1 VATVTVTP
9 SAASLVAQ
17 QTQTLTAD
25 TRDASGNAL
34 TGRSVAWSTTAG
46 TVATVSQA
54 GLVTAVGPGS
64 ATITATSEG
73 KSGSATITVADGG
86 QLPVTGGTVTGAGG
100 AVSITVPAGALAAPI
115 AVTVAPATRPT
126 AELVGGAYGVVGTT
140 YDFGPAGTTFTSPVT
155 VTVKY
160 DPAKLPAWALPT
172 DLGLYHF
179 TAGAWVRLPN
189 QVIDPVARTVT
200 ATTMSFSPFTIGT
213 RLPQGTLTPAVGSVN
228 FIQRSVTFTASVP
241 GRTGTGFTYTWT
253 GTGFNGAVS
262 PLFGA
267 DAQYTMTQPQLPQG
281 ELDQIQVIIRG
292 PIDPSQPNVIVP
304 LAQAEAIINADLTL
318 SFEVLPDFK
327 DVLFGSTQQV
337 VARARNPDGSIYQ
350 PPAGLSLLK
359 VWKSSQLHGD
369 LDIHNPNHKTDADVG
384 IYTAKTAQQSNKL
397 PPRVDGITVDFYVG
411 YYKTYRTPVPTLA
424 GISNR
429 LDSIR
434 PRHDVLSGTKQGFL
448 DVEPNTLLANFTV
461 RNATTNCVTADA
473 ILPKKAGATSYAL
486 KVTGIIGSPLGTEI
500 NRVITGTTSTGSIMD
515 VYDGG
520 SFFGVPLD
528 GGCNSIPEFLQDR
541 IAMYHSQYGN
551 AVFAVTTTP

>member
-1 VATVTVTP
+1 MLP
-9 SAASLVAQ
+9 Q
-17 QTQTLTAD
+17 QTQPLTASVLD
-25 TRDASGNAL
+25 VSGNPL
-34 TGRSVAWSTTAG
+34 SGREVTWTTTAG
-46 TVATVSQA
+46 TVATVSTA

-64 ATITATSEG
+64 ALITATSEG
-73 KSGSATITVADGG
+73 KSGSAAITVADGG

-100 AVSITVPAGALAAPI
+100 AVTITVPAGAVAAPVG
-115 AVTVAPATRPT
+115 VTVTPATRPT

-155 VTVKY
+155 VRVRY
-160 DPAKLPAWALPT
+160 DPANLPAWALPT

-200 ATTMSFSPFTIGT
+200 ATTTSFSPFTIGT
-213 RLPQGTLTPAVGSVN
+213 RLPQGTLTPAVGQVN

-253 GTGFNGAVS
+253 GTGFNGVIS

-267 DAQYTMTQPQLPQG
+267 DAQYTMTQAQLPKG
-281 ELDQIQVIIRG
+281 ELDQVQVIIRG
-292 PIDPSQPNVIVP
+292 PIDPSQPNVMVP
-304 LAQAEAIINADLTL
+304 LAQAEAIINGDLTL

-327 DVLFGSTQQV
+327 DLLFGSTQQV
-337 VARARNPDGSIYQ
+337 VARARNPDGSIYT

-369 LDIHNPNHKTDADVG
+369 LDIHNPNHKTDVDHGV
-384 IYTAKTAQQSNKL
+384 YTAKTAQQSNKL
-397 PPRVDGITVDFYVG
+397 PPRIDGITVDFYLG
-411 YYKTYRTPVPTLA
+411 YWKTYRTAVPTLA
-424 GISNR
+424 GISMR
-429 LDSIR
+429 IDSIR
-434 PRHDVLSGTKQGFL
+434 ARHDVLTETKQGFL

-461 RNATTNCVTADA
+461 RHATTNCVTADA
-473 ILPKKAGATSYAL
+473 IIPKKAGATSYDL
-486 KVTGIIGSPLGTEI
+486 KVTGIVGSPLGPTI
-500 NRVITGTTSTGSIMD
+500 QRVITGTTSTGSIMD

-528 GGCNSIPEFLQDR
+528 GGCNSIPEFLQSR
-541 IAMYHSQYGN
+541 IAMYHSQYAN
-551 AVFAVTTTP
+551 AVFAVTTAP

>member
-1 VATVTVTP
+1 MVP
-9 SAASLVAQ
+9 Q
-17 QTQTLTAD
+17 QTQTLTAS
-25 TRDASGNAL
+25 TLDASGNAL

-46 TVATVSQA
+46 TVASVSQA

-73 KSGSATITVADGG
+73 KSGSATITVTDGG
-86 QLPVTGGTVTGAGG
+86 QLPVTGGTVLAAGG
-100 AVSITVPAGALAAPI
+100 SVKIVVPSGAVTTPV
-115 AVTVAPATRPT
+115 AVTVASATRPT
-126 AELVGGAYGVVGTT
+126 AELVGGAYAVVGTS
-140 YDFGPAGTTFTSPVT
+140 YEFGPAGTTFASPVT
-155 VTVKY
+155 VTVTY
-160 DPAKLPAWALPT
+160 DPAKLPGWALPT

-189 QVIDPVARTVT
+189 QVVDPVARTVT
-200 ATTMSFSPFTIGT
+200 ATTTSFSPFTIGT
-213 RLPQGTLTPAVGSVN
+213 RLPQGTLTPAVGQVN

-253 GTGFNGAVS
+253 GTGLNGAVS

-267 DAQYTMTQPQLPQG
+267 EAQYTMTQAQLPKG
-281 ELDQIQVIIRG
+281 DLDQIQVIIRG

-304 LAQAEAIINADLTL
+304 LAQAEATINADLQL

-369 LDIHNPNHKTDADVG
+369 LDIHNPNHKTDVDQG
-384 IYTAKTAQQSNKL
+384 TYTAKTAQQSNKL

-411 YYKTYRTPVPTLA
+411 YWKQYYTDIPTLA
-424 GISNR
+424 GISR
-429 LDSIR
+429 HLDSTVKR
-434 PRHDVLSGTKQGFL
+434 FDVLSGTEQGFL

-473 ILPKKAGATSYAL
+473 IIPKKTGATSYTL
-486 KVTGIIGSPLGTEI
+486 EVTGIVGSPLGPTI
-500 NRVITGTTSTGSIMD
+500 NRVVSGATSTGSIMD

-528 GGCNSIPEFLQDR
+528 GGCNSIPEFLQNR
-541 IAMYHSQYGN
+541 IAMYQSQYAN
-551 AVFAVTTTP
+551 AVFKVTTAP